1 MRLNIFYYKEKRE
14 QRFLN
19 DLQNPDNRDVVI
31 DFLLQWDHFGKE
43 EV

>member
-14 QRFLN
+14 QRFN
-19 DLQNPDNRDVVI
+19 DLQNPDNGVVVI
-31 DFLLQWDHFGKE
+31 DFCCNGTTGEE

>member
-19 DLQNPDNRDVVI
+19 DLQNPDNGVVVI
-31 DFLLQWDHFGKE
+31 DFCCNGTTGEE